1 MTVLRIALCAVAGA
15 LGVGA
20 LALAHDV
27 HSTRAAVDHGDA
39 RFAAHAASPRWEAG
53 TWLPRGAALRTLGL
67 RDDLRVRRAEQAFV
81 RTEAAGPGLDGGRRA
96 AERRAA
102 VAVALADVVAGGSA
116 AQASR
121 AGNLLGIL
129 MATGADGADPTLD
142 IRGASATFDAAVRA
156 DLGNVDAK
164 HNLELLLRRI
174 KVVGT
179 REGEGGSVGGDYGQA
194 LAGAGAG
201 LPGSGY

>member
-1 MTVLRIALCAVAGA
+1 VTVLRIALCALAAV

-27 HSTRAAVDHGDA
+27 HAWRGAVSDGDA
-39 RFAAHAASPRWEAG
+39 RFATHPATARWETG
-53 TWLPRGAALRTLGL
+53 TWLPQGVALRTLGL
-67 RDDLRVRRAEQAFV
+67 RDDLRLRKAEQSFARV
-81 RTEAAGPGLDGGRRA
+81 DGARPGLDGGRRA
-96 AERRAA
+96 TERRAA
-102 VAVALADVVAGGSA
+102 AQVALADVVAGGTP

-129 MATGADGADPTLD
+129 TATGLGGADPTQD
-142 IRGASATFDAAVRA
+142 ERAATATFDAAVRA
-156 DLGNVDAK
+156 DLGNVAAK

-174 KVVGT
+174 KVVGV
-179 REGEGGSVGGDYGQA
+179 REGTGGSVGGDYGQA